1 MYLGLESERCEIC
14 PCGLKAAHAKTS
26 GRGTTAGKGV
36 EACCE
41 EKLTETL
48 PPLLPGS
55 EQFKLQQSRAMK
67 TSGALLLERAFLQQ
81 SGTLLSG
88 QEPSP

>member
-1 MYLGLESERCEIC
+1 LADEKIRL
-14 PCGLKAAHAKTS
+14 CGLRTTHPKTS

-41 EKLTETL
+41 ENLAETF

-55 EQFKLQQSRAMK
+55 EQFRLQQRRAIE
-67 TSGALLLERAFLQQ
+67 TSGTLLLERAFLQQ
-81 SGTLLSG
+81 SGTLLSE